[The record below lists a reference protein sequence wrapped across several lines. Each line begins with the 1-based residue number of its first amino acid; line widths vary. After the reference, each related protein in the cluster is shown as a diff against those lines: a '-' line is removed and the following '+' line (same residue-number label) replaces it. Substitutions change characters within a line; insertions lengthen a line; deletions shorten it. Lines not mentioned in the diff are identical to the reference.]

1 MDIES
6 EIKKVE
12 ERLKELREELKR
24 QKTPLD
30 EWKIKPEAALE
41 LNDHARSIRR
51 KLKTVQGYEKR
62 KLATEF
68 FAVRNGDLQDLGFY
82 LGGSPSTEKH
92 IRWCIVEEKNG
103 SQVLVPEDVRDICL
117 KEGIIQASK

>member
-12 ERLKELREELKR
+12 ERLKELREELKC
-24 QKTPLD
+24 QKNPLG
-30 EWKIKPEAALE
+30 EWKIKPEAVLE
-41 LNDHARSIRR
+41 LNDLTRSIRG

-62 KLATEF
+62 KLAPEF

-82 LGGSPSTEKH
+82 LGGGFYKDE

-117 KEGIIQASK
+117 RDKIIQASK